1 MNKEIK
7 VSVSADLWIREHQ
20 NKDVRLAKLA
30 DVNRIM
36 CQIVRD
42 QADDLINDSEAFDML
57 LTLTN
62 IVMFIESLGEQ

>member
-1 MNKEIK
+1 MSKEIK

-42 QADDLINDSEAFDML
+42 QADDLINDGEAFDML

-62 IVMFIESLGEQ
+62 IAMFIESLSE

>member
-7 VSVSADLWIREHQ
+7 VSVSAELWIREHL
-20 NKDVRLAKLA
+20 NKDVRLAKLVE
-30 DVNRIM
+30 VNRIM

-42 QADDLINDSEAFDML
+42 QAEETINDGEAFDML

-62 IVMFIESLGEQ
+62 LSMFIESLGE

>member
-1 MNKEIK
+1 MSKEVI
-7 VSVSADLWIREHQ
+7 VSVSTELWIKEHL

-30 DVNRIM
+30 EVNRIM

-42 QADDLINDSEAFDML
+42 QADDLINDSVAFDML

-62 IVMFIESLGEQ
+62 LSMFIESLGE

>member
-20 NKDVRLAKLA
+20 NKDVRLAKLT

-42 QADDLINDSEAFDML
+42 QADDLINGGEAFDML

-62 IVMFIESLGEQ
+62 IAMFIESLSE

>member
-7 VSVSADLWIREHQ
+7 VSVSAELWIREHL

-30 DVNRIM
+30 EVNRIM

-42 QADDLINDSEAFDML
+42 QADDLINDSVALDML
-57 LTLTN
+57 LTLSN
-62 IVMFIESLGEQ
+62 IATFIESLGEQ